1 MPRDESPSSVNCSFT
16 ISSCADPTRTSLP
29 DNRRSTKRSLIPA
42 VDAGALHL
50 ASGVADGLPCVSTH
64 EVAGGARSSRKPAP
78 DVRAGQRQRAEKY
91 KGHLQHLSIVAF
103 PPGPEQ
109 PTPRSVLIVAR
120 TGGILRHPV
129 PDPLPSVPVDEM

>member
-1 MPRDESPSSVNCSFT
+1 MPRDDSPSSVNCSLT

-64 EVAGGARSSRKPAP
+64 EVAGGARSSRNQFLMSAQANASARRSTRDISSTCRLWRFRQGRSNQHPA
-78 DVRAGQRQRAEKY
+78 R
-91 KGHLQHLSIVAF
+91 F
-103 PPGPEQ
+103 
-109 PTPRSVLIVAR
+109 
-120 TGGILRHPV
+120 
-129 PDPLPSVPVDEM
+129 